1 MVEGC
6 FDLTV
11 FGRAAGTAD
20 AAEDEATDGDEERV
34 CCCGAEE
41 EESFMSAKEGDDV
54 GSELRV
60 GEV

>member
-1 MVEGC
+1 M
-6 FDLTV
+6 TV
-11 FGRAAGTAD
+11 FGRSAGTAD